1 MALKS
6 FIKSYSAELLHWVYP
21 LFCPCCERS
30 VAGNSQGI
38 CHTCLQ
44 RLPFTPYHQE
54 GNNPILERLYG
65 RIPLVHGMSMLR
77 YEKSGMAQQ
86 LIHALK
92 YEKRPEIGEALGSVY
107 GRKII
112 KEGYP
117 SNYDAIIPVPL
128 HEKKR
133 FKRGYNQSEEFAN
146 GIAEKLQIPVFNKIL
161 LRNRNASTQTALSR
175 EARWNNVAMD
185 YELRNEAILSN
196 QHILLVDDVLT
207 TGATLEAC
215 GRVLLSIPKL
225 KLSVAT
231 IAFA

>member
-1 MALKS
+1 MAL
-6 FIKSYSAELLHWVYP
+6 INLLNTYSAELLHWIYPVY
-21 LFCPCCERS
+21 CPCCERS
-30 VAGNSQGI
+30 VSGNRKGI

-44 RLPFTPYHQE
+44 RLPLTPYHQE

-65 RIPLVHGMSMLR
+65 RIPLAHGMSMLR

-92 YEKRPEIGEALGSVY
+92 YEKRPEIGEALGELY
-107 GRKII
+107 GKRLLKDFGQI
-112 KEGYP
+112 
-117 SNYDAIIPVPL
+117 NYTSIIPVPL
-128 HEKKR
+128 HTKKR
-133 FKRGYNQSEEFAN
+133 HKRGYNQSEEFAK
-146 GIAEKLQIPVFNKIL
+146 GLSASLQIPVYDKIL

-215 GRVLLSIPKL
+215 GRILLSIPHIT
-225 KLSVAT
+225 LSVAT
-231 IAFA
+231 IAIA